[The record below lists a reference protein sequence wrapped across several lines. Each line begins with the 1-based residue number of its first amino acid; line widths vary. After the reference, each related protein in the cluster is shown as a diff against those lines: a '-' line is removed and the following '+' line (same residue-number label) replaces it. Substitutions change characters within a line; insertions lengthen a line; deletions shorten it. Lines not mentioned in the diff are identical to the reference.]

1 MACRHNGRRCK
12 ENVQLFR
19 TPALLSSPL
28 ASANHETVSLWATVS
43 RKLQLSMAVPCS
55 VFSWRSLWGMGGC
68 LWRWRS
74 HTHTYT
80 HTHTLTHPHTLTHT
94 YTHTLIHT
102 YSDVEV
108 FLVGTDNTV
117 SVERSRPSLASSYCV
132 LTEHMLAA
140 STCPRCPSLQALD
153 NGG

>member
-1 MACRHNGRRCK
+1 MGYC
-12 ENVQLFR
+12 EQ
-19 TPALLSSPL
+19 
-28 ASANHETVSLWATVS
+28 EATVEHGS
-43 RKLQLSMAVPCS
+43 AMLCLLMEIFVGYGGVS
-55 VFSWRSLWGMGGC
+55 VEMEI
-68 LWRWRS
+68 S